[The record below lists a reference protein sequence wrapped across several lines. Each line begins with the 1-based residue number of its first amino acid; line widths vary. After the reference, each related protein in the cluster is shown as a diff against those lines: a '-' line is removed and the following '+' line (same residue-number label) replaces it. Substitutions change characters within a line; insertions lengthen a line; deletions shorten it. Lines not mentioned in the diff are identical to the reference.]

1 MKRIPI
7 ALTLLAALAACEK
20 SQPEASETGASVAT
34 PANNAVA
41 APAQP
46 APGVLPPADAN
57 LRFVGIWAAEPALC
71 DEGAW
76 RFSERGLETAG
87 EVSCQFERLNP
98 VPGGYDIATM
108 CTAEGEET
116 RDTLRLRFAESAKA
130 MMVETDKMLQ
140 PTGLTWCG
148 PEGAAR

>member
-7 ALTLLAALAACEK
+7 ALALLTVLAACEK
-20 SQPEASETGASVAT
+20 SKPEANETSANVVA
-34 PANNAVA
+34 PANNATA

-46 APGVLPPADAN
+46 APGALPPADAN
-57 LRFVGIWAAEPALC
+57 LRFVGVWAAEPALC
-71 DEGAW
+71 EQGAW

-87 EVSCQFERLNP
+87 EISCRFERINP
-98 VPGGYDIATM
+98 VPGGYDIATT
-108 CTAEGEET
+108 CIAEGDET

-130 MMVETDKMLQ
+130 MMVETDKVLQ
-140 PTGLTWCG
+140 PIGLNWCG